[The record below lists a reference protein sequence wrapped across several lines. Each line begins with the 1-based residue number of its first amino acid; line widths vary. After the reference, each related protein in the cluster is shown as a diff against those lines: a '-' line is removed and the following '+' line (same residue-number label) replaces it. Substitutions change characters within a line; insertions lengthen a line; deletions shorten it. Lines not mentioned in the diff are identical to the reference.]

1 MDDEKKAGPRRLS
14 DDETRA
20 RRAAAIA
27 KLGYWDADL
36 ENNILHHSS
45 EYVSVHGLPPGT
57 VVTRQEQVLELIHP
71 DDIER
76 VTAEFNMVDRA
87 KMPYS
92 TEYRIIR
99 PDNGEISHI
108 QEIGEIVT
116 DEAGTVIGHTGT
128 SQDVTEQRY
137 NRAKL
142 ERALA
147 ESEMNLRSRDLFLA
161 NMSHELRTPLNAI
174 SGYAELL
181 TTLDATRLTAEK
193 ANGYVRAILQAS
205 QHLTN
210 IISDILLQVEL
221 QRDMRPAEHQLV
233 DIAEFVDDAIGIS
246 GLRLEPDF
254 GHINIDIQPVDA
266 VARFDTRLVS
276 QALINVLGNAVKY
289 AGLEKGIT
297 VGFRP
302 DAAGCYLF
310 VEDHG
315 DGMTKLEIQRA
326 REPFFRGAQ
335 AVRKAIPGTG
345 LGLSLT
351 HRIMALH
358 GGRLEIT
365 KAEHGGTRVTFYFP
379 S

>member
-1 MDDEKKAGPRRLS
+1 
-14 DDETRA
+14 
-20 RRAAAIA
+20 
-27 KLGYWDADL
+27 
-36 ENNILHHSS
+36 
-45 EYVSVHGLPPGT
+45 
-57 VVTRQEQVLELIHP
+57 
-71 DDIER
+71 
-76 VTAEFNMVDRA
+76 
-87 KMPYS
+87 
-92 TEYRIIR
+92 
-99 PDNGEISHI
+99 
-108 QEIGEIVT
+108 
-116 DEAGTVIGHTGT
+116 
-128 SQDVTEQRY
+128 
-137 NRAKL
+137 
-142 ERALA
+142 
-147 ESEMNLRSRDLFLA
+147 MNLRSRDLFLA

-193 ANGYVRAILQAS
+193 ANGYVQAILRAS

-221 QRDMRPAEHQLV
+221 QRDMRPAEHQQV
-233 DIAEFVDDAIGIS
+233 DVAEFIDDAIGIS

-254 GHINIDIQPVDA
+254 GNIDIDIQPADA

-315 DGMTKLEIQRA
+315 EGMSKLEIQRA

-365 KAEHGGTRVTFYFP
+365 QAERGGTRVTFFFP

>member
-1 MDDEKKAGPRRLS
+1 MADDKKAVLRRLS

-27 KLGYWDADL
+27 KLGYWDADFDG
-36 ENNILHHSS
+36 NILHHSS
-45 EYVSVHGLPPGT
+45 EYLSVHGLPPDT
-57 VVTRQEQVLELIHP
+57 LITRQEQVLALVHP
-71 DDIER
+71 DDLER
-76 VTAEFNMVDRA
+76 VMIEFEMVDRERMA
-87 KMPYS
+87 YS

-99 PDNGEISHI
+99 PDNGQISHI
-108 QEIGEIVT
+108 QEIGEIAT
-116 DEAGTVIGHTGT
+116 DETGAVIGHTGT
-128 SQDVTEQRY
+128 SQDVTEQRQ
-137 NRAKL
+137 NQAKL

-147 ESEMNLRSRDLFLA
+147 ESETNLRSRDLFLA

-181 TTLDATRLTAEK
+181 TMLDATRLTAKK
-193 ANGYVRAILQAS
+193 ANGYVSAILRAS

-221 QRDMRPAEHQLV
+221 QRDMRPAEHQSV
-233 DIAEFVDDAIGIS
+233 NVAEFIDDAIGIS
-246 GLRLEPDF
+246 GLRLESDF
-254 GHINIDIQPVDA
+254 ANIHIDIEPADA
-266 VARFDTRLVS
+266 VARFDTRLIS

-289 AGLEKGIT
+289 AGLDKGVT

-302 DAAGCYLF
+302 DSAGFYLF

-315 DGMTKLEIQRA
+315 DGMSKLEAQRA

-358 GGRLEIT
+358 GGRMEIT
-365 KAEHGGTRVTFYFP
+365 PVDGGGTRVTLYFP